1 MLEERLD
8 QIAAS
13 SPDMRCALIQNDI
26 ESPFGG
32 QASYGC
38 PTSKAH
44 RIVRPRATDTCP
56 VALLL
61 RAAQALRISAVGDAL
76 AVDPASC
83 FRVRHQERFD
93 PLPAR
98 QMLAFRFGFALHHPE
113 QESGDTWYSQVYDL
127 RRDVPISWLDHL
139 RSSGSRKAN

>member
-1 MLEERLD
+1 MCVRALFGRRLT
-8 QIAAS
+8 
-13 SPDMRCALIQNDI
+13 PDMRCALIQNDI

-38 PTSKAH
+38 STSKVR
-44 RIVRPRATDTCP
+44 RIVRPRATDTYP

-83 FRVRHQERFD
+83 FWVRRQERLD

-98 QMLAFRFGFALHHPE
+98 QMLAFGL
-113 QESGDTWYSQVYDL
+113 
-127 RRDVPISWLDHL
+127 
-139 RSSGSRKAN
+139 